1 MQLKVVHV
9 KMKEGGDNCDDFEE
23 IDASGK
29 IVLVD
34 RKVDTYLTLKELVL
48 CEFFGSD
55 RGDIDENLFR
65 LRAFNV

>member
-9 KMKEGGDNCDDFEE
+9 KRKDGGADPDDFEE
-23 IDASGK
+23 VDASGK

-34 RKVDTYLTLKELVL
+34 RKTDTYLTLKELVL
-48 CEFFGSD
+48 REFFGSD
-55 RGDIDENLFR
+55 RGDKDENLFR